1 MGNFDCSCSSLLLL
15 ASIKKEMK
23 EKKKQKDIQK
33 LLEAKQAAHK
43 YCRHQL
49 QGVVENIQKLR
60 RQLEKPKSK
69 RWNIYSIGNEL
80 IHNQVLLNE
89 IVKHLEK
96 K

>member
-1 MGNFDCSCSSLLLL
+1 MLRGILLPSVIGINKKRM
-15 ASIKKEMK
+15 AEYGKYKSIQE
-23 EKKKQKDIQK
+23 
-33 LLEAKQAAHK
+33 LLEAKQGAHN